1 MSSRYFVL
9 NKPYA
14 YLSQFSREVPTHKTL
29 ADLGTFPSDVYPVG
43 RLDQDSEGL
52 LLLSNDKKLTDALL
66 NPRRVHWRT
75 YWAQVEGIPNDK
87 ALDLLRK
94 GVDIRIDKKVHH
106 CLPARVQALLL
117 AKYPEERDPPVR
129 FRANI
134 PTTWIE
140 LQLCEGKNRQVRRM
154 CAAIGFPVLR
164 LIRVAIEDLEL
175 ADFVE
180 TVTEIDQKELYA
192 KLKLG

>member
-9 NKPYA
+9 NKPYG
-14 YLSQFSREVPTHKTL
+14 YLSQFSQEVPTHKTL
-29 ADLGTFPSDVYPVG
+29 ADLGTFPPDVYPVG

-66 NPRRVHWRT
+66 NPRRAHWRT
-75 YWAQVEGIPNDK
+75 YWAQVEGIPNEQ
-87 ALDLLRK
+87 ALDILRK
-94 GVDIRIDKKVHH
+94 GVAIRIDKKKYQ
-106 CLPARVQALLL
+106 CLPARAKVLISE
-117 AKYPEERDPPVR
+117 KYPEERDPPVR

-164 LIRVAIEDLEL
+164 LIRVAIEDLKL
-175 ADFVE
+175 SNFVE
-180 TVTEIDQKELYA
+180 TVTEIDHQELYA